1 MLLAPCSAVEERAAL
16 AGGSSSQQQRA
27 AHSSP
32 PNGSQAARR
41 TAAAGSNCRKQPA
54 PQPPN
59 TVLVAIIYIRNI
71 ALCWALL
78 CPGQDFSRSQLR
90 DLWEHHFLQGEED
103 KIKTTVIIC
112 VLCNRRSSL
121 EKQGRLHL

>member
-1 MLLAPCSAVEERAAL
+1 MFNICQSPCSAVEERAAL

-59 TVLVAIIYIRNI
+59 TVLTYIE
-71 ALCWALL
+71 LFYCSTEL
-78 CPGQDFSRSQLR
+78 FY
-90 DLWEHHFLQGEED
+90 
-103 KIKTTVIIC
+103 
-112 VLCNRRSSL
+112 
-121 EKQGRLHL
+121 